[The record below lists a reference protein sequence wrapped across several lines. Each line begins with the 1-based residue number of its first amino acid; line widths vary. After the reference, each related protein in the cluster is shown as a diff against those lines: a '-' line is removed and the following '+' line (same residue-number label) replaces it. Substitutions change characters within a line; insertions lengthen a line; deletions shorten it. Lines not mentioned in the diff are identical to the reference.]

1 MEKMKS
7 SVLIVDDDVDY
18 LEASEATLSAAGYAV
33 TTARSADEGIT
44 LAREIRPNL
53 VILDLMLEH
62 TDAGFALAHQ
72 IRSTPELADIP
83 LIMVTSAA
91 REAGYRFDLSSE
103 EERRWIKV
111 DRILNKPVTGAELLA
126 NVAEALDKPEA

>member
-1 MEKMKS
+1 MEKTKS

-33 TTARSADEGIT
+33 ITARSADEGIT